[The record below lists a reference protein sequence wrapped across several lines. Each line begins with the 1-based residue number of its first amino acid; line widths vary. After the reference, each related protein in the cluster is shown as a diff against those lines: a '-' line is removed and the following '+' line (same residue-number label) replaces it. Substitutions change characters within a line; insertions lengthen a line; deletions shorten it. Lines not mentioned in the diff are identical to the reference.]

1 MAQCFTG
8 GGKSAKTY
16 GLPDVTTSE
25 GVISFPFGVAW
36 KDIISLWVFVDW
48 FGTAFFA
55 VKRNGKLF
63 RAIGTGMDYYTIADD
78 ATSVDVYL
86 TAGLSIT
93 DLQIVV

>member
-1 MAQCFTG
+1 MAECFIG

-16 GLPDVTTSE
+16 GLSNVTTSC
-25 GVISFPFGVAW
+25 GVISFPSGVAW
-36 KDIISLWVFVDW
+36 KDIINLWVFVNW
-48 FGTAFFA
+48 SGTAFFA

-63 RAIGTGMDYYTIADD
+63 RAVGTGMDYYTIADD